1 MDPSL
6 SSSTLMDPLNT
17 TDSSPCMLR
26 LSSLASIT
34 LVRSDHLPSWSL
46 WRRCCSLGVALSSC
60 SRCNLSLISVE
71 LHGEESFVAQ
81 KFQHVC
87 KFEMHVYLR
96 FRSFNLNFRYMAS
109 CTYADRHTH
118 MSCNVVKLL
127 SAKVLLQCAVIS
139 VTLFSLSHMFIA
151 TVCRSEP
158 HLPLSKLLMFNIVL
172 QSLHDI

>member
-1 MDPSL
+1 MYASSIKPSL
-6 SSSTLMDPLNT
+6 HYFGPLWPPSFLISLAPTLQSR
-17 TDSSPCMLR
+17 SSPFLF
-26 LSSLASIT
+26 
-34 LVRSDHLPSWSL
+34 
-46 WRRCCSLGVALSSC
+46 
-60 SRCNLSLISVE
+60 SRCNLSFISVE

-118 MSCNVVKLL
+118 ASCNVVKLL

-139 VTLFSLSHMFIA
+139 VTLFFLSHMFIA